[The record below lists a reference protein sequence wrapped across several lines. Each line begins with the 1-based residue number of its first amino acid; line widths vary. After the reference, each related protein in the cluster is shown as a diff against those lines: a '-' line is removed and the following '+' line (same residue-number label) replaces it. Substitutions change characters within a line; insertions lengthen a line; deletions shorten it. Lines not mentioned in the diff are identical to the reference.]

1 MADVVFLW
9 FLILIVYICITA
21 YLASI
26 ARNAANDKGY
36 EGNKWFHICFWF
48 NIPGYIIVAA
58 LPDLKAHEL
67 QEETNKLLKELIKA
81 QNNSGTTT
89 QVATASTDGDV
100 RSYLPEL

>member
-1 MADVVFLW
+1 MYGVWILVIIVIVVVNLG
-9 FLILIVYICITA
+9 
-21 YLASI
+21 LAVDCRDI
-26 ARNAANDKGY
+26 ANDKGQN
-36 EGNKWFHICFWF
+36 GDKWFHVCFWF
-48 NIPGYIIVAA
+48 SIIGYILVVA

-89 QVATASTDGDV
+89 QVATASTGGDV